1 MGREEF
7 DVGAGITLMIV
18 GAILAFAVRRE
29 TPGVDVQTVGVIL
42 LVAGALV
49 IAHAR
54 RGSRRERTV
63 TRVEDPLAG
72 EQPGT
77 HHAAAVS
84 DPLTPSA
91 DPAPADPMSP
101 ADPDPLSALPK
112 RPRGRRTVREQITDR
127 EVP

>member
-1 MGREEF
+1 M
-7 DVGAGITLMIV
+7 GAGITLMIV
-18 GAILAFAVRRE
+18 GAILALAVRRE

-72 EQPGT
+72 EQTGT
-77 HHAAAVS
+77 LHVASV
-84 DPLTPSA
+84 P
-91 DPAPADPMSP
+91 DPAPHDPVV
-101 ADPDPLSALPK
+101 DPDPLSGLPE
-112 RPRGRRTVREQITDR
+112 RTRGRRTVREQITDR

>member
-1 MGREEF
+1 
-7 DVGAGITLMIV
+7 VGAGITLMIV

-63 TRVEDPLAG
+63 TRVEDPMAG
-72 EQPGT
+72 EEAAT
-77 HHAAAVS
+77 HHVAG
-84 DPLTPSA
+84 TPG
-91 DPAPADPMSP
+91 SP
-101 ADPDPLSALPK
+101 TEPTPV
-112 RPRGRRTVREQITDR
+112 RRTVREQVTDR

>member
-1 MGREEF
+1 M
-7 DVGAGITLMIV
+7 GAGISLMIV

-63 TRVEDPLAG
+63 TRIEDPLAG
-72 EQPGT
+72 EEAAT
-77 HHAAAVS
+77 HHVAVS
-84 DPLTPSA
+84 PDL
-91 DPAPADPMSP
+91 PAPPE
-101 ADPDPLSALPK
+101 LSATHEVAPP
-112 RPRGRRTVREQITDR
+112 RARGRRTVREQVTDR
-127 EVP
+127 EIP

>member
-1 MGREEF
+1 M
-7 DVGAGITLMIV
+7 GAGITLLIV

-29 TPGVDVQTVGVIL
+29 TPGVDVQTVGVIF

-72 EQPGT
+72 EEATVRPVTSAPG
-77 HHAAAVS
+77 
-84 DPLTPSA
+84 DPV
-91 DPAPADPMSP
+91 DPAPPTP
-101 ADPDPLSALPK
+101 
-112 RPRGRRTVREQITDR
+112 GRRTVREQVTDR

>member
-72 EQPGT
+72 EQTGT
-77 HHAAAVS
+77 HHVAAV
-84 DPLTPSA
+84 PEPMT
-91 DPAPADPMSP
+91 PADPMAP
-101 ADPDPLSALPK
+101 VDPDPLSDLPE
-112 RPRGRRTVREQITDR
+112 PTRGRRTVREQITDR
-127 EVP
+127 EIP

>member
-1 MGREEF
+1 MGREES
-7 DVGAGITLMIV
+7 DVGAGVALMIV

-54 RGSRRERTV
+54 RGSLRERTV

-72 EQPGT
+72 EDTGT
-77 HHAAAVS
+77 NHVAAVPG
-84 DPLTPSA
+84 PL
-91 DPAPADPMSP
+91 APADPTSQ
-101 ADPDPLSALPK
+101 A
-112 RPRGRRTVREQITDR
+112 GRRTVREQITDR
-127 EVP
+127 ELP

>member
-1 MGREEF
+1 MGREGS

-54 RGSRRERTV
+54 RGSLRERTV

-72 EQPGT
+72 EEIGT
-77 HHAAAVS
+77 HHVAAAR
-84 DPLTPSA
+84 DPL
-91 DPAPADPMSP
+91 APADPVPQDQSVGRDPHPDVAEP
-101 ADPDPLSALPK
+101 AQG
-112 RPRGRRTVREQITDR
+112 RRRTVREQVTDR

>member
-1 MGREEF
+1 MGREES

-54 RGSRRERTV
+54 RGSLRQRTV

-72 EQPGT
+72 EETGT
-77 HHAAAVS
+77 HHVA
-84 DPLTPSA
+84 
-91 DPAPADPMSP
+91 
-101 ADPDPLSALPK
+101 ADPDPLSDVPAPA
-112 RPRGRRTVREQITDR
+112 RGRRRTVREQVTDR

>member
-1 MGREEF
+1 MGREGS

-54 RGSRRERTV
+54 RGSLRERTV

-72 EQPGT
+72 EETGT
-77 HHAAAVS
+77 QHVAAVP
-84 DPLTPSA
+84 DPL
-91 DPAPADPMSP
+91 APADRALQSP
-101 ADPDPLSALPK
+101 SVEPDP
-112 RPRGRRTVREQITDR
+112 RPDVAEPARGRRRTVREQITDR
-127 EVP
+127 ELP

>member
-1 MGREEF
+1 
-7 DVGAGITLMIV
+7 MIV

-54 RGSRRERTV
+54 RGSLRERTV

-72 EQPGT
+72 VEAGT
-77 HHAAAVS
+77 HHVAAVP
-84 DPLTPSA
+84 DPL
-91 DPAPADPMSP
+91 APADPALHSP
-101 ADPDPLSALPK
+101 GIEPDARSDGAEPAQ
-112 RPRGRRTVREQITDR
+112 GRRTVREQVTDR
-127 EVP
+127 ELP

>member
-1 MGREEF
+1 MGREESE
-7 DVGAGITLMIV
+7 VGAGITLMIV

-54 RGSRRERTV
+54 RGSLRERTV

-72 EQPGT
+72 EDAGT
-77 HHAAAVS
+77 HHVAGVP
-84 DPLTPSA
+84 DPLAPAGPAFPAPSA
-91 DPAPADPMSP
+91 DPADLRSDVVEP
-101 ADPDPLSALPK
+101 
-112 RPRGRRTVREQITDR
+112 PRRRRRTVREQITDR
-127 EVP
+127 ELP

>member
-1 MGREEF
+1 MGREES

-42 LVAGALV
+42 LVAGGLV

-54 RGSRRERTV
+54 RGSLRQRTV

-72 EQPGT
+72 EETGT
-77 HHAAAVS
+77 HHVAAVPDS
-84 DPLTPSA
+84 LTPA
-91 DPAPADPMSP
+91 DAAPRDPSV
-101 ADPDPLSALPK
+101 DPDPLPVVPEPAQG
-112 RPRGRRTVREQITDR
+112 RRRTVREQVTDR

>member
-1 MGREEF
+1 
-7 DVGAGITLMIV
+7 MIV

-29 TPGVDVQTVGVIL
+29 TPGVDVQTVGVIF

-54 RGSRRERTV
+54 RGTRRERTV

-72 EQPGT
+72 EQSAT
-77 HHAAAVS
+77 HHVAPVP
-84 DPLTPSA
+84 DPLTPTSG
-91 DPAPADPMSP
+91 PAPHEPEEDAPSGRAEP
-101 ADPDPLSALPK
+101 T
-112 RPRGRRTVREQITDR
+112 RGRRTVREQITDR

>member
-1 MGREEF
+1 M
-7 DVGAGITLMIV
+7 GAGITLMIV

-72 EQPGT
+72 EQTGT
-77 HHAAAVS
+77 LHVAPVP
-84 DPLTPSA
+84 DPVTPSA
-91 DPAPADPMSP
+91 DPTPDGPAV
-101 ADPDPLSALPK
+101 DPDPLSGAPE
-112 RPRGRRTVREQITDR
+112 PTRGRRTVREQITDR

>member
-1 MGREEF
+1 
-7 DVGAGITLMIV
+7 VGAGISLMIV

-63 TRVEDPLAG
+63 TRIEDPLAG
-72 EQPGT
+72 EAAAT
-77 HHAAAVS
+77 HHVAAS
-84 DPLTPSA
+84 PEPL
-91 DPAPADPMSP
+91 APPEQLA
-101 ADPDPLSALPK
+101 AHEPLAAQEPQAPP
-112 RPRGRRTVREQITDR
+112 RARGRRTVREQVTDR
-127 EVP
+127 EIP

>member
-1 MGREEF
+1 M
-7 DVGAGITLMIV
+7 GAGITMMVV
-18 GAILAFAVRRE
+18 GAVLAFAVRRE

-54 RGSRRERTV
+54 RGTLRQRTV

-72 EQPGT
+72 EQTQT
-77 HHAAAVS
+77 HHVAA
-84 DPLTPSA
+84 DPLSPV
-91 DPAPADPMSP
+91 ADPMAP
-101 ADPDPLSALPK
+101 HPVDHLDPQVTDPTGTPS
-112 RPRGRRTVREQITDR
+112 RRTVREQVTDR

>member
-1 MGREEF
+1 M
-7 DVGAGITLMIV
+7 GAGITLMIV

-72 EQPGT
+72 EQTGT
-77 HHAAAVS
+77 HHLAAA
-84 DPLTPSA
+84 PE
-91 DPAPADPMSP
+91 PMTP
-101 ADPDPLSALPK
+101 ADPDPLSGGLTEPT
-112 RPRGRRTVREQITDR
+112 RGRRTVRKQITDR